1 MVRRSKITDFNKFM
15 FNELKMQI
23 NTKDSAEITN
33 LLNWSLSDFE
43 KVKQGKKELSLKEIN
58 LLTKEYGINLDSI
71 YNKHL
76 DLQGNYNLAEINN
89 CNNDIKKK

>member
-1 MVRRSKITDFNKFM
+1 MAKRSKITDFNKFM

-23 NTKDSAEITN
+23 DTKDKAEITN

-76 DLQGNYNLAEINN
+76 DLKGNYNMAEIPS
-89 CNNDIKKK
+89 CNDDSKKK